1 MSSTNAPRRDLP
13 PTPAL
18 DALLGRVRAR
28 LSAFVAL
35 HGVATALA
43 AGAAWLFA
51 AYVLDRWLHLPGP
64 VRLFHLAI
72 LLALPAFFLAR
83 DLVKPWRRRPDDAG
97 LAVLVERSRPDLR
110 ELFVSAV
117 ELRAG
122 RASASDAQIAAHVVR
137 DAEARA
143 KDVDAAHV
151 LDARGPR
158 RRALVATAAI
168 ALCGIVFV
176 SSPAAARIFFARIAG
191 GSTPWPQRTRIALEL
206 SGATLDATP
215 AQGYDVSARMARG
228 SDLAVVVRAQGEV
241 PDEIVLHFDDG
252 RTAIVSASSGGTF
265 RTLLRAVQADLSFHA
280 TGGDDQDESPRA
292 LVRALQPPDV
302 AEVVLAI
309 VPPAYSGLPVR
320 LERDRDVDVLA
331 GSKVTVHVRTEPA
344 GVRGSA
350 RILPEDRLVPLE
362 AAEFPTT
369 GEDGLPSAAVS
380 GYAFTLEP
388 AKSLR
393 YRFEL
398 EDTTGLGNPD
408 PALFSIDVVE
418 DKAPEVELLAPSR
431 ADVDTV
437 ATGLLRIAVRA
448 EDDFGIARVIST
460 TTLAGEGA
468 EPSAPRDLE
477 WRALTPEEL
486 ALAQREPGA
495 SRAKASRP
503 TAIAR
508 LRLDVREL
516 VPEGAVL
523 EGQQALLQVSVED
536 NRAPTPLLGK
546 ASPVRVR
553 VVSNDEFMRRVQ
565 DRLTRAQA
573 SATALLALARDK
585 ERRILE
591 IQSVLESDAPEAKSL
606 ASDLSAALT
615 GQRRVLG
622 DARALAR
629 ELAGAAEAVLYA
641 RVDDRALAALDF
653 LDARLAQS
661 LARGYDAAPWR
672 ELAAA
677 SKTQGIAGSGLAG
690 KLVDI
695 VGIASD
701 VAEDASSGAEAALQR
716 AQSAT
721 EIARVH
727 AEVQSAAAEQKR
739 AVAKIEELL
748 EKLAEW
754 DNFQSVLGLARDILN
769 GQRTLTER
777 TRQAATD
784 GKPAGDPALD
794 KEK

>member
-1 MSSTNAPRRDLP
+1 MSPTNAPRRDLP
-13 PTPAL
+13 PMPAL
-18 DALLGRVRAR
+18 EALLGRVRAR
-28 LSAFVAL
+28 LSAYVAL
-35 HGVATALA
+35 HGASTALA

-64 VRLFHLAI
+64 VRVFHLAI
-72 LLALPAFFLAR
+72 LVALPVVFLVR
-83 DLVKPWRRRPDDAG
+83 ELVRPWRRRPDDAG
-97 LAVLVERSRPDLR
+97 LAVLVERSRPDLG

-117 ELRAG
+117 ELRDG
-122 RASASDAQIAAHVVR
+122 RASASDAEIAAHVVR

-143 KDVDAAHV
+143 KDIDAARV

-158 RRALVATAAI
+158 RRALLATAAI
-168 ALCGIVFV
+168 AVCGVAFV
-176 SSPAAARIFFARIAG
+176 SSPAAARIFFARLAG

-206 SGATLDATP
+206 SGAALDATP
-215 AQGYDVSARMARG
+215 AQGYDVSGRIARG

-241 PDEIVLHFDDG
+241 PDEVVLHFDDG

-265 RTLLRAVQADLSFHA
+265 RTLLRAVQDDLSFHA

-302 AEVVLAI
+302 AEVVVAI
-309 VPPAYSGLPVR
+309 EPPAYSGLPAR

-331 GSKVTVHVRTEPA
+331 GSKVTVHVRTEPP
-344 GVRGSA
+344 GVRGNA
-350 RILPEDRLVPLE
+350 RILPEDRVVALEPSDFPSTGADSRE
-362 AAEFPTT
+362 AATVAGF
-369 GEDGLPSAAVS
+369 
-380 GYAFTLEP
+380 AFTLEP

-398 EDTTGLGNPD
+398 EDTTGLANPD

-437 ATGLLRIAVRA
+437 ATGLLRVAVRA
-448 EDDFGIARVIST
+448 QDDFGIARFTST
-460 TTLAGEGA
+460 TTLAGDGA
-468 EPSAPRDLE
+468 EPSAPRELE
-477 WRALTPEEL
+477 WRALTADET
-486 ALAQREPGA
+486 AVAQRELGGA
-495 SRAKASRP
+495 RAKAPRA

-508 LRLDVREL
+508 LRLEVREL
-516 VPEGAVL
+516 VPEGTAL

-536 NRAPTPLLGK
+536 NRAPAPLVGK

-661 LARGYDAAPWR
+661 LARGFDAAPWR

-677 SKTQGIAGSGLAG
+677 SKAQGIAGSGLAG

-701 VAEDASSGAEAALQR
+701 VAEDAASSAEAALVR
-716 AQSAT
+716 AQAAT
-721 EIARVH
+721 EIARMH
-727 AEVQSAAAEQKR
+727 AEVQSAAAEEKR
-739 AVAKIEELL
+739 AVAKVEELL

-784 GKPAGDPALD
+784 GKPAGERSGD
-794 KEK
+794 KER